1 MKETKN
7 VITKEEKR
15 IVRTR
20 MRRQMK
26 RDKWL
31 YFMLIP
37 GVLYYIIFKYGPM
50 FGLSAAFKDYQP
62 FLGFLNSDWVG
73 FKHFIRFFSE
83 SSFWTLLYNTLLL
96 SILNLVFFFPA
107 PIMLALLINE
117 VRVKWFKNT
126 VQSIIYLP
134 HFLSWV
140 VVVGVSYTLFTTEGG
155 LINEFLKSIGLKEV
169 NFLASTSMFR
179 PMIILQNIWKE
190 TGWGTI
196 IFLAALAGVD
206 VSMYEAARLDGASRI
221 KQIWYITLPAI
232 KPTVIT
238 MLILRLGNIMES
250 GFDQIFNMQNA
261 MNRSVSDVF
270 DTYVYRIGLTN
281 GQLSY
286 STAVGMFK
294 SLVGLILVIA
304 ADRLAKK
311 LGEEGIL

>member
-73 FKHFIRFFSE
+73 FKYFIRFFSE